1 MVLNSE
7 KEMRIA
13 CEQWLH
19 AREHFM
25 CGSGVQLLEEYRA
38 ASERLFAAFISDF
51 GIEEFAVL
59 IWAFKSFRWCLVKSD
74 DGPCAYPAWSP
85 ESGLHTRC

>member
-25 CGSGVQLLEEYRA
+25 RGSGVQFPEDYRA

-51 GIEEFAVL
+51 GN
-59 IWAFKSFRWCLVKSD
+59 
-74 DGPCAYPAWSP
+74 
-85 ESGLHTRC
+85 

>member
-13 CEQWLH
+13 CEEWLQ
-19 AREHFM
+19 AREYFM
-25 CGSGVQLLEEYRA
+25 RRSGVQLLEEYRA

-51 GIEEFAVL
+51 RIEDFAVL
-59 IWAFKSFRWCLVKSD
+59 TWAFKSFRWCLVKSD
-74 DGPCAYPAWSP
+74 DSPRAYPAWSP
-85 ESGLHTRC
+85 ESGLRTRC